1 MRQMSVSNKKDSG
14 VFWDECLEIYRNGT
28 ININLY
34 NNQLGYMS
42 GETISGTVDIEIS
55 TPFDATDLVIEFNGV
70 ERGHLDTEDVISVKD
85 YHREVKEIISMKQ
98 IVV

>member
-1 MRQMSVSNKKDSG
+1 MSVSNKKDSG